1 MYRRINIA
9 TIKQAFKKRIWECA
23 EKYKPT
29 FQISYLENKSIME
42 TENTDNTASTAKT
55 DLQEFWNDFCKDNG
69 LKKNSV
75 VVVVCVG

>member
-1 MYRRINIA
+1 MA

-29 FQISYLENKSIME
+29 YQIME
-42 TENTDNTASTAKT
+42 TEFTVNAASTAQNE
-55 DLQEFWNDFCKDNG
+55 LQDFWNDFCKDNG